1 LRLTAKDS
9 QSGRFM
15 VVVALA
21 RMLSGRRNSMSHIH
35 SYSQIFAAGHRYVND
50 ILNGEVIV
58 QEKVDGSQFSMQLL
72 NGELS
77 CRSKGKD
84 IEIGFPEKLFAKAIE
99 TAKSL
104 PLHDGWVYRCEY
116 LSKEKHNSL
125 TYGRIPNKHLIVYDI
140 DTTGQNYIV
149 YEDVVK
155 ESARIGLECVPMFYR
170 GKLEK
175 YDDVRKYLTLP
186 SILGGALEGVVIKN
200 YALYGQDKKV
210 LMAKIVR
217 DEFKEVH
224 KTEWKLSNP
233 TQSDVLQML
242 IGRYKTDARF
252 EKAYQHLNEKGE
264 ILRECKDIP
273 KLMKEVQ
280 EDIKKECEDEIKQ
293 MLFSHFWESIK
304 RSSIGGLPEWYKRKL
319 TECKDADA

>member
-1 LRLTAKDS
+1 
-9 QSGRFM
+9 
-15 VVVALA
+15 
-21 RMLSGRRNSMSHIH
+21 
-35 SYSQIFAAGHRYVND
+35 
-50 ILNGEVIV
+50 
-58 QEKVDGSQFSMQLL
+58 
-72 NGELS
+72 
-77 CRSKGKD
+77 
-84 IEIGFPEKLFAKAIE
+84 
-99 TAKSL
+99 
-104 PLHDGWVYRCEY
+104 
-116 LSKEKHNSL
+116 
-125 TYGRIPNKHLIVYDI
+125 
-140 DTTGQNYIV
+140 
-149 YEDVVK
+149 
-155 ESARIGLECVPMFYR
+155 MFYR

-175 YDDVRKYLTLP
+175 YDDVRKYLSSQ

-200 YALYGQDKKV
+200 YALYGQDKKI

-224 KTEWKLSNP
+224 KTEWKKSNP

-293 MLFSHFWESIK
+293 ILFSHFWESIK
-304 RSSIGGLPEWYKRKL
+304 RASIGGVPEWYKRKL
-319 TECKDADA
+319 TDYK